1 MERAA
6 RLFQNKSVNREIV
19 SDEDVF
25 RAAWPLAVGKA
36 IARHTSRVK
45 LVRGTLVVEVE
56 DAIWQRQLHTLS
68 SQILGRLRKVTGNAV
83 VTDLEFRIGIPRR
96 AVQRAGIN
104 RTLRREDCSQD
115 ANADEAET
123 ILDPVLK
130 KVYRLSRKKAT
141 A

>member
-19 SDEDVF
+19 NDEDVF

-36 IARHTSRVK
+36 IARHTSRLK

-68 SQILGRLRKVTGNAV
+68 SQILGRLRKVTGNAI
-83 VTDLEFRIGIPRR
+83 VTDLEFRIGVPRR
-96 AVQRAGIN
+96 AVQRAESTEIFGAKSPS
-104 RTLRREDCSQD
+104 E

-130 KVYRLSRKKAT
+130 KVYRLSRKKAS

>member
-6 RLFQNKSVNREIV
+6 RLFKHKSVSREIM

-36 IARHTSRVK
+36 IARHTSHVK
-45 LVRGTLVVEVE
+45 LVRAKLVVQVE
-56 DAIWQRQLHTLS
+56 DATWQRQLHTLS
-68 SQILGRLRKVTGNAV
+68 SQILDRLRKFTGNAV

-96 AVQRAGIN
+96 TVQRAESTERFSPN
-104 RTLRREDCSQD
+104 VPSQ
-115 ANADEAET
+115 AQADEAET

-130 KVYRLSRKKAT
+130 KVYRLSRKKAS

>member
-6 RLFQNKSVNREIV
+6 RLFKYKSVNREIMT
-19 SDEDVF
+19 DEDVF

-36 IARHTSRVK
+36 IARHTSRLK
-45 LVRGTLVVEVE
+45 MVRGTLVIEVE

-68 SQILGRLRKVTGNAV
+68 SQILDRLRKFTGNSV
-83 VTDLEFRIGIPRR
+83 LTDLEFRIGVPRR
-96 AVQRAGIN
+96 SAQRAEFGGHSAADSPLEAQ
-104 RTLRREDCSQD
+104 T
-115 ANADEAET
+115 DEAET

-130 KVYRLSRKKAT
+130 KVYRLSRKKAS

>member
-6 RLFQNKSVNREIV
+6 RLFKNKSVSREIM
-19 SDEDVF
+19 SDEDVY

-36 IARHTSRVK
+36 IARHTSHVK
-45 LVRGTLVVEVE
+45 LVRDKLVVEVE

-68 SQILGRLRKVTGNAV
+68 WQILDRLRKFTGSAV
-83 VTDLEFRIGIPRR
+83 VSDLEFRIGIPRR
-96 AVQRAGIN
+96 TVQRAESIEN
-104 RTLRREDCSQD
+104 PAASVRSESHT
-115 ANADEAET
+115 DEAET

-130 KVYRLSRKKAT
+130 KVYRLSRKKAS

>member
-6 RLFQNKSVNREIV
+6 RLFKNKSVNREIM

-36 IARHTSRVK
+36 IARHTSHVK
-45 LVRGTLVVEVE
+45 LVRGKLVVQVE
-56 DAIWQRQLHTLS
+56 DAIWQRQLHTLTA
-68 SQILGRLRKVTGNAV
+68 QILDRLRKFTGNAV
-83 VTDLEFRIGIPRR
+83 VTDLEFRIGVPRR
-96 AVQRAGIN
+96 TAQRAESI
-104 RTLRREDCSQD
+104 TPFAPEMPSQ
-115 ANADEAET
+115 AHADEAET

-130 KVYRLSRKKAT
+130 KVYRLSRKKAS

>member
-6 RLFQNKSVNREIV
+6 RLFKNKSVNREIM

-36 IARHTSRVK
+36 IARHTSHVK
-45 LVRGTLVVEVE
+45 LVRDKLVVQVE

-68 SQILGRLRKVTGNAV
+68 FQILDRLRKVTGNAL
-83 VTDLEFRIGIPRR
+83 VTQLEFRIAIPRR
-96 AVQRAGIN
+96 TVQRAESIEVSSDGSVA
-104 RTLRREDCSQD
+104 RPG
-115 ANADEAET
+115 ADEAET

-130 KVYRLSRKKAT
+130 KVYRLSRKKAS

>member
-6 RLFQNKSVNREIV
+6 RLFKHKSVNREIMT
-19 SDEDVF
+19 DEDVF

-36 IARHTSRVK
+36 IARHTSRLK
-45 LVRGTLVVEVE
+45 MVRGTLVIEVE

-68 SQILGRLRKVTGNAV
+68 SQILDRLRKFTGNSV
-83 VTDLEFRIGIPRR
+83 LTDLEFRIGIPRR
-96 AVQRAGIN
+96 SAHRAESAGHSAVDSPLEAQ
-104 RTLRREDCSQD
+104 T
-115 ANADEAET
+115 DEAET

-130 KVYRLSRKKAT
+130 KVYRLSRKKAS

>member
-36 IARHTSRVK
+36 IARHTSRLK

-96 AVQRAGIN
+96 AVQRAESTELFSAKN
-104 RTLRREDCSQD
+104 TPE

>member
-36 IARHTSRVK
+36 IARHTSRLK

-83 VTDLEFRIGIPRR
+83 LTDLEFRIGIPRR
-96 AVQRAGIN
+96 AVQRAESTELFGAKSA
-104 RTLRREDCSQD
+104 SQ
-115 ANADEAET
+115 ANADDAET

-130 KVYRLSRKKAT
+130 KVYRLSRKKAS

>member
-1 MERAA
+1 MSE
-6 RLFQNKSVNREIV
+6 
-19 SDEDVF
+19 EDVF

-36 IARHTSRVK
+36 IARHTSHVRLVREK
-45 LVRGTLVVEVE
+45 LVIEVE

-68 SQILGRLRKVTGNAV
+68 FQILDRLRKFTGSAL

-96 AVQRAGIN
+96 TVQRAESSEHLAES
-104 RTLRREDCSQD
+104 LRQQSH
-115 ANADEAET
+115 ADEAET

-130 KVYRLSRKKAT
+130 KVYRLSRKKAS

>member
-6 RLFQNKSVNREIV
+6 RLFKNKSVNREIM
-19 SDEDVF
+19 SEEDVF

-36 IARHTSRVK
+36 IARHTSHVK
-45 LVRGTLVVEVE
+45 LVREKLVVQVE

-68 SQILGRLRKVTGNAV
+68 FQILDRLRKVTGNAL
-83 VTDLEFRIGIPRR
+83 VTELEFRIAIPRR
-96 AVQRAGIN
+96 TAQRAESIQAFSPNALAG
-104 RTLRREDCSQD
+104 TE
-115 ANADEAET
+115 ADEAET

-130 KVYRLSRKKAT
+130 KVYRLSRKKAS

>member
-6 RLFQNKSVNREIV
+6 RLFKNKSVNREIM

-36 IARHTSRVK
+36 IARHTSHVK
-45 LVRGTLVVEVE
+45 LVRDKLVVQVE

-68 SQILGRLRKVTGNAV
+68 FQILDRLRKVTGNAL
-83 VTDLEFRIGIPRR
+83 VTQLEFRIAIPRR
-96 AVQRAGIN
+96 TVQRAESIEVSSGGSVA
-104 RTLRREDCSQD
+104 RPG
-115 ANADEAET
+115 ADEAET

-130 KVYRLSRKKAT
+130 KVYRLSRKKAS

>member
-6 RLFQNKSVNREIV
+6 RLFKNKSVNREIV
-19 SDEDVF
+19 GDEDVF

-36 IARHTSRVK
+36 ISRHTSRLR

-56 DAIWQRQLHTLS
+56 DAMWQRQLHTLS
-68 SQILGRLRKVTGNAV
+68 SQILERLHSVTGNAA

-96 AVQRAGIN
+96 AVQRAESALPQA
-104 RTLRREDCSQD
+104 T
-115 ANADEAET
+115 ADEAET

-130 KVYRLSRKKAT
+130 KVYRLSRKKAS

>member
-6 RLFQNKSVNREIV
+6 RLFKNKSVNREIM
-19 SDEDVF
+19 SEEDVF

-36 IARHTSRVK
+36 IARHTSHVK
-45 LVRGTLVVEVE
+45 LVRAKLVVEVE

-68 SQILGRLRKVTGNAV
+68 SQILARLRKFTGNAIL
-83 VTDLEFRIGIPRR
+83 TELEFKIGIPRR
-96 AVQRAGIN
+96 TAQRAESTEHFVPGI
-104 RTLRREDCSQD
+104 TPQ
-115 ANADEAET
+115 AQADEAET

-130 KVYRLSRKKAT
+130 KVYRLSRKKAS

>member
-6 RLFQNKSVNREIV
+6 RLFKNKSVNREIM

-25 RAAWPLAVGKA
+25 CAAWPLAVGKA
-36 IARHTSRVK
+36 IARHTSHVK
-45 LVRGTLVVEVE
+45 LVREKLVVQVE

-68 SQILGRLRKVTGNAV
+68 FQILDRLRKVTGNAL
-83 VTDLEFRIGIPRR
+83 VTELEFRIAIPRR
-96 AVQRAGIN
+96 TAQRAESIEVFAASALTG
-104 RTLRREDCSQD
+104 
-115 ANADEAET
+115 AAADEAET

-130 KVYRLSRKKAT
+130 KVYRLSRKKAS

>member
-36 IARHTSRVK
+36 IARHTSRLR

-96 AVQRAGIN
+96 AVQRVESTELFGAN
-104 RTLRREDCSQD
+104 HPSQR
-115 ANADEAET
+115 NADDAET

-130 KVYRLSRKKAT
+130 KVYRLSRKKAS

>member
-6 RLFQNKSVNREIV
+6 RLFKHKSVNREIMT
-19 SDEDVF
+19 DEDVF

-36 IARHTSRVK
+36 IARHTSRLK
-45 LVRGTLVVEVE
+45 MVRGTLVIEVE

-68 SQILGRLRKVTGNAV
+68 SQILDRLRKFTGNSV
-83 VTDLEFRIGIPRR
+83 LTDLEFRIGIPRR
-96 AVQRAGIN
+96 SAQRAESAEHSAADSPLEAQ
-104 RTLRREDCSQD
+104 T
-115 ANADEAET
+115 DEAET

-130 KVYRLSRKKAT
+130 KVYRLSRKKAS

>member
-6 RLFQNKSVNREIV
+6 RLFKNKSVNREIM

-36 IARHTSRVK
+36 IARHTSQVK
-45 LVRGTLVVEVE
+45 LVRGKLVVQVE
-56 DAIWQRQLHTLS
+56 DAIWQRQLHTLT
-68 SQILGRLRKVTGNAV
+68 SQILDRLRKFTGNAV

-96 AVQRAGIN
+96 TVQRAESTAVFAPEITCQG
-104 RTLRREDCSQD
+104 QV
-115 ANADEAET
+115 DEAET

-130 KVYRLSRKKAT
+130 KVYRLSRKKAS

>member
-6 RLFQNKSVNREIV
+6 RLFNNKSVNREIMT
-19 SDEDVF
+19 DEDVF

-36 IARHTSRVK
+36 IARHTSHLK
-45 LVRGTLVVEVE
+45 LVRGTLVIEVQ
-56 DAIWQRQLHTLS
+56 DAIWQKQLHTLS
-68 SQILGRLRKVTGNAV
+68 RQILERLRKLTGNAA

-96 AVQRAGIN
+96 TVQRAES
-104 RTLRREDCSQD
+104 TAHALASPVAYSQP
-115 ANADEAET
+115 DEAET

-130 KVYRLSRKKAT
+130 KVYRLSRKKAS

>member
-6 RLFQNKSVNREIV
+6 RLFKNKSVNREIM

-36 IARHTSRVK
+36 IARHTSHVK
-45 LVRGTLVVEVE
+45 LVRGKLVVQVE

-68 SQILGRLRKVTGNAV
+68 YQILDRLRKVTGNAL
-83 VTDLEFRIGIPRR
+83 VTELEFRIAIPRR
-96 AVQRAGIN
+96 TVQRAESIQ
-104 RTLRREDCSQD
+104 TLA
-115 ANADEAET
+115 ANGVSGAQADEAET

-130 KVYRLSRKKAT
+130 KVYRLSRKKAS